1 MAASDAQNDSRTED
15 MAESYLIPNKI
26 TSLLNAPIRLWGRTA
41 GILCHESNGP
51 LRKWTAE
58 EQNFAGSMA
67 NLASLALESC
77 NRRKAQEELQDAKEM
92 AESANRAK
100 SSFLANMSHEI
111 RTPLNAII
119 GYSEM
124 LQEEAGDEGYFDLV
138 PDLQKINFAGKHL
151 LGIINDILDLSKI
164 EAGRMEFAPEVFDIA
179 GMLMETITTMLPLME
194 KNENKFHWMLASDLG
209 AMNADKTRLQQIVL
223 NLLSNAAKFTNRGNV
238 VLEAT
243 KESESG
249 LEYVRFTVGDTG
261 IGISAQQRA
270 RLFQEFSQGDPST
283 TRKFGGTGL
292 GLAITKKIC
301 EMMSGEITVQSELG
315 QGSIFSVK
323 IPVEPRPQ
331 MEELARASRAYK
343 SP

>member
-1 MAASDAQNDSRTED
+1 
-15 MAESYLIPNKI
+15 
-26 TSLLNAPIRLWGRTA
+26 
-41 GILCHESNGP
+41 
-51 LRKWTAE
+51 LREWTTE
-58 EQNFAGSMA
+58 EQSFASSMA

-77 NRRKAQEELQDAKEM
+77 NRRKAQEELQDAKDM

-124 LQEEAGDEGYFDLV
+124 LQEEAGDLGYTDIV

-164 EAGRMEFAPEVFDIA
+164 EAGKMEFVPEVFDIA
-179 GMLMETITTMLPLME
+179 EMLTELITTLHPTME
-194 KNENKFHWMLASDLG
+194 KNKNQFHWLLPPDLG
-209 AMNADKTRLQQIVL
+209 TMNADKTRVKQIVL
-223 NLLSNAAKFTNRGNV
+223 NLLSNAAKFTNNGNV

-243 KESESG
+243 RESRSG
-249 LEYVRFTVGDTG
+249 LQSVRITVSDTG

-270 RLFQEFSQGDPST
+270 RLFQDFSQGDAST

-292 GLAITKKIC
+292 GLAITRRMC
-301 EMMSGEITVQSELG
+301 EMMGGEITVESELG
-315 QGSIFSVK
+315 QGSIFSVRL
-323 IPVEPRPQ
+323 PVEPRAQ
-331 MEELARASRAYK
+331 MEQLARVSRSAT
-343 SP
+343 PAEELEHRILNTAAAN